1 MCSQI
6 FSKATSVSAG
16 NFRAPTECVASFKVL
31 ITGNLTTHDFFVKK
45 FERALLQT
53 VEFNRLRRFGRLRDF
68 SRSCFSLACAAR
80 IIFLPKAG
88 GQQRRFAGV
97 FDRRRRILYVWFG
110 RRSSSMDPDDYD
122 PIAAALKEDIGK
134 GDITTEFFVPEA
146 LHASGRIVA
155 HEPAVVAGTAT
166 AAEIFR
172 KIDPETNVQIVR
184 PDGEAVPPGDV
195 VIEVRG
201 LARSILKAE
210 RVALNFLQRLC
221 GVATLTRQF
230 VDAVGNHPA
239 KILDTRKTTP
249 GLRALEKA
257 AVVAGGGVNHR
268 SGLFDM
274 VLVKDNH
281 LAALNGLSGF
291 SDQIRRLRTERPNV
305 RIEVEADDL
314 EQARAFVEIDG
325 IDVILLD
332 NMVPAQIREALA
344 LRKNN
349 IKFEASGGIT
359 LKNVRRVAATGVDYI
374 SIGALTNA
382 ARAIDLGLE
391 MNHVHG

>member
-1 MCSQI
+1 M
-6 FSKATSVSAG
+6 
-16 NFRAPTECVASFKVL
+16 
-31 ITGNLTTHDFFVKK
+31 H
-45 FERALLQT
+45 
-53 VEFNRLRRFGRLRDF
+53 
-68 SRSCFSLACAAR
+68 
-80 IIFLPKAG
+80 
-88 GQQRRFAGV
+88 
-97 FDRRRRILYVWFG
+97 
-110 RRSSSMDPDDYD
+110 PDDYD
-122 PIAAALKEDIGK
+122 PLAAALKEDIGN
-134 GDITTEFFVPEA
+134 GDITTEFFVPER
-146 LHASGRIVA
+146 LHAAGRIVA
-155 HEPAVVAGTAT
+155 REPAVIAGTDT

-172 KIDPETNVQIVR
+172 RLDPATDIQIQHS
-184 PDGEAVPPGDV
+184 DGTSVAAGDV

-221 GVATLTRQF
+221 GIATLTRQF

-257 AVVAGGGVNHR
+257 AVLAGGGANHR
-268 SGLFDM
+268 SGLYDM

-281 LAALNGLSGF
+281 LAALGGLSGF
-291 SDQIRRLRTERPNV
+291 ADQIRQLRKERQNL

-332 NMVPAQIREALA
+332 NMEPAQIREALA
-344 LRKNN
+344 LRRNN

-359 LKNVRRVAATGVDYI
+359 LKNVRRIAATGVDYI

-382 ARAIDLGLE
+382 ARAIDLGME
-391 MNHVHG
+391 MTHVQG

>member
-1 MCSQI
+1 M
-6 FSKATSVSAG
+6 
-16 NFRAPTECVASFKVL
+16 E
-31 ITGNLTTHDFFVKK
+31 
-45 FERALLQT
+45 
-53 VEFNRLRRFGRLRDF
+53 
-68 SRSCFSLACAAR
+68 
-80 IIFLPKAG
+80 
-88 GQQRRFAGV
+88 
-97 FDRRRRILYVWFG
+97 
-110 RRSSSMDPDDYD
+110 PDDYD
-122 PIAAALKEDIGK
+122 PIAAALREDIGK
-134 GDITTEFFVPEA
+134 GDITTDFFVSEG

-155 HEPAVVAGTAT
+155 RESAVVAGTGT
-166 AAEIFR
+166 AAQIFR
-172 KIDPETNVQIVR
+172 TIDPATDVQIVR
-184 PDGEAVPPGDV
+184 PDGEAVAAGDI

-221 GVATLTRQF
+221 GIATLTRQF
-230 VDAVGNHPA
+230 VDAVGEHPA

-281 LAALNGLSGF
+281 LAALGGLTGF
-291 SDQIRRLRTERPNV
+291 ADQIRRLRKERPNV

-332 NMVPAQIREALA
+332 NMEPAQIREALA
-344 LRKNN
+344 LRRNS

-359 LKNVRRVAATGVDYI
+359 LKNVRRIAATGVDYI
-374 SIGALTNA
+374 SIGALTNS
-382 ARAIDLGLE
+382 ARAVDLGLE
-391 MNHVHG
+391 MTHVNG

>member
-1 MCSQI
+1 
-6 FSKATSVSAG
+6 
-16 NFRAPTECVASFKVL
+16 
-31 ITGNLTTHDFFVKK
+31 
-45 FERALLQT
+45 
-53 VEFNRLRRFGRLRDF
+53 
-68 SRSCFSLACAAR
+68 
-80 IIFLPKAG
+80 
-88 GQQRRFAGV
+88 
-97 FDRRRRILYVWFG
+97 
-110 RRSSSMDPDDYD
+110 MDTYD
-122 PIAAALKEDIGK
+122 PITAALKEDIGK

-155 HEPAVVAGTAT
+155 HEPAVVAGTGT

-172 KIDPETNVQIVR
+172 RIDPPTDIQIVR
-184 PDGEAVPPGDV
+184 PDGEAVVAGDI

-201 LARSILKAE
+201 FARSILKAE

-221 GVATLTRQF
+221 GIATLTRQF

-249 GLRALEKA
+249 GLRVLEKA
-257 AVVAGGGVNHR
+257 AVVAGRGVNHR
-268 SGLFDM
+268 SGLYDM

-281 LAALNGLSGF
+281 LAALGGLSGF
-291 SDQIRRLRTERPNV
+291 ADQIRRLRKERPNI
-305 RIEVEADDL
+305 RIEVEADEL
-314 EQARAFVEIDG
+314 EQTRAFVEIDG

-344 LRKNN
+344 LRRNN

-359 LKNVRRVAATGVDYI
+359 LKNVRRIAATGVDYI

-391 MNHVHG
+391 MTHVQG

>member
-1 MCSQI
+1 M
-6 FSKATSVSAG
+6 K
-16 NFRAPTECVASFKVL
+16 
-31 ITGNLTTHDFFVKK
+31 
-45 FERALLQT
+45 
-53 VEFNRLRRFGRLRDF
+53 
-68 SRSCFSLACAAR
+68 
-80 IIFLPKAG
+80 
-88 GQQRRFAGV
+88 
-97 FDRRRRILYVWFG
+97 
-110 RRSSSMDPDDYD
+110 PDDYD
-122 PIAAALKEDIGK
+122 PIAAALKEDIGD

-146 LHASGRIVA
+146 LRATGRIVA
-155 HEPAVVAGTAT
+155 REPAVVAGTGT
-166 AAEIFR
+166 AAEVFR
-172 KIDPETNVQIVR
+172 KADSATDIQIVH
-184 PDGEAVPPGDV
+184 PDGDAIVAGDV

-221 GVATLTRQF
+221 GIATLTRQF

-268 SGLFDM
+268 SGLYDM

-281 LAALNGLSGF
+281 LAALGGLSGF
-291 SDQIRRLRTERPNV
+291 ADQIRRLRKQRPDI

-314 EQARAFVEIDG
+314 DQARAFVEVDG

-344 LRKNN
+344 LRRNN

-359 LKNVRRVAATGVDYI
+359 LRNVRRIAATGVDYI
-374 SIGALTNA
+374 SIGALTSA

-391 MNHVHG
+391 MTNVHG

>member
-1 MCSQI
+1 M
-6 FSKATSVSAG
+6 
-16 NFRAPTECVASFKVL
+16 N
-31 ITGNLTTHDFFVKK
+31 
-45 FERALLQT
+45 
-53 VEFNRLRRFGRLRDF
+53 
-68 SRSCFSLACAAR
+68 
-80 IIFLPKAG
+80 
-88 GQQRRFAGV
+88 
-97 FDRRRRILYVWFG
+97 
-110 RRSSSMDPDDYD
+110 PDDYD
-122 PIAAALKEDIGK
+122 PIAAALKEDLGK
-134 GDITTEFFVPEA
+134 GDLTTEFFVPET

-155 HEPAVVAGTAT
+155 HEPAVVAGTGT
-166 AAEIFR
+166 AAEVFR
-172 KIDPETNVQIVR
+172 KIDPATDVQIVR
-184 PDGEAVPPGDV
+184 PDGEPVVPGDV

-230 VDAVGNHPA
+230 VDAVGNRPA

-249 GLRALEKA
+249 GLRALEKG

-281 LAALNGLSGF
+281 LAALGGLSGF
-291 SDQIRRLRTERPNV
+291 ADQIRRLRKERPNI

-314 EQARAFVEIDG
+314 EQVRAFVEIDG
-325 IDVILLD
+325 IDAILLD

-344 LRKNN
+344 LRRNN

-359 LKNVRRVAATGVDYI
+359 LKSVTRIAATGVDYI

-382 ARAIDLGLE
+382 ARAVDLGLE
-391 MNHVHG
+391 MTHVQG